1 MSNVLSPNAKQQFFD
16 NNGRPAV
23 GYQLFT
29 YQAGT
34 TTKADTYIT
43 EGSQVNANP
52 IILNYRGECDL
63 WIPPNV
69 AYKYVLAFPND
80 TDPPANPIWS
90 VDDVVSSQLITLYG
104 GVDTGSVNAYVL
116 NFDANFSSYVNG
128 TVIYWL
134 PANTNTGASTLN
146 VNGLGPL
153 AILDQNGA
161 PLGAGAII
169 ANQIATV
176 IVMNGQFRLLSVSLT
191 VGNFTATLTGMTGSV
206 TGTIDYTISGGVCT
220 LYSVGNI
227 TGTSNTTAMT
237 MTGVPA
243 ICRPTVQVNTLCSDL
258 VDNSISVIG
267 SAGIGIGGSVVFS
280 PFAVSG
286 TKVVPGAFVNSGS
299 KGISAGW
306 SVTYPL

>member
-1 MSNVLSPNAKQQFFD
+1 MSNVLTPNAKQQFFD

-34 TTKADTYIT
+34 STKADTYIT
-43 EGSQVNANP
+43 EGSQVNTNP

-69 AYKYVLAFPND
+69 AYKYVFAHPND

-116 NFDANFSSYVNG
+116 NFVANFSSYVNG

-134 PANTNTGASTLN
+134 PANTNTGGSTLN

-153 AILDQNGA
+153 TILDQNGA

-176 IVMNGQFRLLSVSLT
+176 IVMNGEFRLLSVSLST
-191 VGNFTATLTGMTGSV
+191 GLFTATLSGMTGSV
-206 TGTIDYTISGGVCT
+206 TGNIDYTISGGECT
-220 LYSVGNI
+220 LYSSGNI
-227 TGTSNTTAMT
+227 LGTSNATSMT
-237 MTGVPA
+237 MTGIPA
-243 ICRPTVQVNTLCSDL
+243 ICRPTTQVNVLCSDL
-258 VDNSISVIG
+258 VDNGISVIG
-267 SAGIGIGGSVVFS
+267 SAGIGTGGSMVLA

-286 TKVVPGAFVNSGS
+286 TKVIPGAFVNSGS

-306 SVTYPL
+306 SVSYPL